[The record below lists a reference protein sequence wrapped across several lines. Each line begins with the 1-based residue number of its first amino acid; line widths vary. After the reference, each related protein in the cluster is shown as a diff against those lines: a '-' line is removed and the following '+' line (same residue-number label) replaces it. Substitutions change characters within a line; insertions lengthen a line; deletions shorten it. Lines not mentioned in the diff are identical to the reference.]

1 MWFDIIKAKTD
12 RQKSLT
18 EWSKEDWQPLGDGKN
33 DRYAPKKVKDALTD
47 NQKGY
52 ENRKKDAG
60 TKAGKKNVPRGKSA
74 KKVYERHEGVGKA
87 SKKKK
92 GYQPPKGVYTKPA
105 KRKEIKDRLQ
115 NSSKYGGKGWN
126 GRKAQALARLYE
138 KAGGGYVNGK

>member
-18 EWSKEDWQPLGDGKN
+18 EWSKEDWVDMGGKKKG
-33 DRYAPKKVKDALTD
+33 RYAPKKVAEQLTPS
-47 NQKGY
+47 QRAY
-52 ENRKKDAG
+52 ENKKKRAG

>member
-1 MWFDIIKAKTD
+1 MWFDIIKRTKA
-12 RQKSLT
+12 QESLA
-18 EWSKEDWQPLGDGKN
+18 EWSKEDWVDMGGKKKG
-33 DRYAPKKVKDALTD
+33 RYAPKKVAEQLTPS
-47 NQKGY
+47 QRAY
-52 ENRKKDAG
+52 ENKKKRAG